1 MTTKTTVKPPTW
13 FWIVSVLALLWNL
26 IGVAQYLAQAYMG
39 IEELESMTQEQR
51 LAFESQPAWVTGAFA
66 IAVWGGALGCIFL
79 LLKKKWA
86 VPIFVISLI
95 GIVAQVSYNLF
106 MSNNI
111 ELYGTQAILFPIII
125 LAIGIAL
132 VFFSRK
138 AAAKQWLT

>member
-1 MTTKTTVKPPTW
+1 MNTKTTVKPPTW

-138 AAAKQWLT
+138 AAAKQWLS

>member
-66 IAVWGGALGCIFL
+66 IAVWGGALGCILL

-106 MSNNI
+106 KSNNI

-125 LAIGIAL
+125 LLIGIAL

-138 AAAKQWLT
+138 AAAKQWLS